1 MTTTTRVT
9 SIENGFISYLRISRD
24 SEVFYFVYHFQNYHK
39 TKSETHRNFE
49 IEIIK
54 KLPSWLTFSR
64 IWSFQVVVMH
74 SDVAV
79 AVALVA
85 VEVCL
90 NSLLSQQSSRAIE
103 FDI

>member
-1 MTTTTRVT
+1 MKSFILFITFKTITKPNLKH
-9 SIENGFISYLRISRD
+9 IEN
-24 SEVFYFVYHFQNYHK
+24 
-39 TKSETHRNFE
+39 FE
-49 IEIIK
+49 KKIK

-64 IWSFQVVVMH
+64 IWSFQVAVMH

>member
-1 MTTTTRVT
+1 MALYRTYESRETIKSFILFITFKTIT
-9 SIENGFISYLRISRD
+9 KPNLKHIEN
-24 SEVFYFVYHFQNYHK
+24 
-39 TKSETHRNFE
+39 FE
-49 IEIIK
+49 KEIIK
-54 KLPSWLTFSR
+54 KLPSRLTFSR
-64 IWSFQVVVMH
+64 IWSFQVAVMH

>member
-1 MTTTTRVT
+1 M
-9 SIENGFISYLRISRD
+9 
-24 SEVFYFVYHFQNYHK
+24 
-39 TKSETHRNFE
+39 
-49 IEIIK
+49 
-54 KLPSWLTFSR
+54 FSR